1 MFYYKLDNVH
11 SLAQRTNQETSTP
24 TKASPYMGR
33 MQKENRRNRRFSLG
47 FGIAGH
53 AMGVYAAA
61 IESRRKEESSE
72 GGEEVVEEF
81 GLFLWIILVMGEDFA
96 PEGDE
101 LGDF

>member
-1 MFYYKLDNVH
+1 MQRYEFIRKKHFSVQKCFFLYYYKLDNVH

-61 IESRRKEESSE
+61 IDVE
-72 GGEEVVEEF
+72 GYY
-81 GLFLWIILVMGEDFA
+81 
-96 PEGDE
+96 P
-101 LGDF
+101 